1 MRLSKISALCLAAS
15 TMFAASSAMAWESEN
30 GQHSTSASVAL
41 STDYVWRGYSQTDE
55 GPAISGS
62 FDYAHS
68 SGFYAGTWASNVDF
82 DTPGSD
88 VDASMEL
95 DIYAGFGGEFGDTG
109 IGYDVGVLRYI
120 YPGEESLDWNE
131 VYGSLSY
138 SYFTVGV
145 AHSGD
150 VYGSSE
156 KGTYYSLGFDYDLP
170 YSVALSA
177 GYGYYDYDDD
187 VFEDNHQ
194 DYRIGLAKDFAGFT
208 FDMTYYDMDDDGED
222 AYGDLAEDRV
232 VFTISKAL

>member
-1 MRLSKISALCLAAS
+1 MKFKTLSAMCLAATS
-15 TMFAASSAMAWESEN
+15 VLAASSAMAWESED

-41 STDYVWRGYSQTDE
+41 ASDYVWRGYSQTDE
-55 GPAISGS
+55 DAAISGS

-68 SGFYAGTWASNVDF
+68 SGFYAGAWGSNIDF
-82 DTPGSD
+82 DTPDND

-95 DIYAGFGGEFGDTG
+95 DIYAGFSSEFGETG
-109 IGYDVGVLRYI
+109 IGYDVGVLRYM

-138 SYFTVGV
+138 SFFSFGI

-150 VYGSSE
+150 VYGSGE
-156 KGTYYSLGFDYDLP
+156 KGTYYSLGFDYELP
-170 YSVALSA
+170 YGLALSA
-177 GYGYYDYDDD
+177 GYGYYDYDDE

-194 DYRIGLAKDFAGFT
+194 DYRIGIAKDFAGFT
-208 FDMTYYDMDDDGED
+208 LDVTYYDMDSDGED

-232 VFTISKAL
+232 VFSISKSL